1 MPPSPALSTPVH
13 AMADGTVCPVNF
25 LSRIQPPGS
34 DTMCRDQGRQKKND
48 PTKPDR
54 QRPFSGHPAPLIYFQ
69 CAFTPAFIIYLFPEL
84 SLVIPFLLKIHEL
97 SPLFHPEDCDVLVT
111 RPRTTSLSPGRQKK
125 KGIFLM
131 TGALCSAKIVRCW
144 SILKRS
150 FSVARIDWLPEHPSV
165 CF

>member
-1 MPPSPALSTPVH
+1 VENVRNLPRSELVRPARHILDAIRNQVKKIGIGFSLQKSGLGKIRNGRIQMPPSPALSMPVH

-84 SLVIPFLLKIHEL
+84 SLVIPFLTKDTRTL
-97 SPLFHPEDCDVLVT
+97 S
-111 RPRTTSLSPGRQKK
+111 SLSSG
-125 KGIFLM
+125 GL
-131 TGALCSAKIVRCW
+131 
-144 SILKRS
+144 
-150 FSVARIDWLPEHPSV
+150 
-165 CF
+165 